1 MTLDSACSSSLV
13 AIHHACDN
21 IRLNECRM
29 AIAGGVNLSIHPSK
43 YIGLCMSQFASTDG
57 RCRSFAEGGDDYVP
71 SEAVGAILLKPLSAA
86 IKDKDYIYGIIKG
99 SAVNHDGKTQGYTV
113 PNPVAQSGLIE
124 KALKK
129 SGIHPR
135 TISYIE
141 AHGTGTSLGDP
152 IEITGLTDAFASFT
166 TDKQFCSIGSVKSNM
181 GHSEGAAGIAQL
193 TKVLMQM
200 KYQTLSPTIIHG
212 KGLNPY
218 IDFENSPFYV
228 QQKAEKW
235 ECPSID
241 MGDGEKAYP
250 RRAGISSFGAG
261 GVNAHII
268 VEEYQNPSSSMSV
281 STQQLIP
288 LSAKNEDSLKN
299 AAKQLSDY
307 LKSQSTQTFSNIV
320 YTLQTGREAMPYRLA
335 ILAHH
340 TEELIQK
347 LDDYVQT
354 GADERKGVLSRHA
367 EKSASW
373 IFEDDDIDR
382 EYLQKIIAS
391 QNMKKLARLW
401 VSVVQFSFQSLY
413 GDDTHY
419 QRIPLPTYCFQK
431 ERYWMFDS
439 LELSILPELPESPK
453 TMPVPKETTEA
464 RTDQFSE
471 KEVCKK
477 LQHMLAD
484 LMGFIPPK
492 LPDIDE
498 GFFDMGM
505 ESVTAVAFQKEIEE
519 TFGISIDDTATFD
532 YPNLSDLAD
541 YVFTLISE
549 NSIMDSE
556 PIIDVNG
563 LIEEIP
569 DEIEKLSIDDVVERL
584 TGVMEN

>member
-1 MTLDSACSSSLV
+1 
-13 AIHHACDN
+13 
-21 IRLNECRM
+21 M

-43 YIGLCMSQFASTDG
+43 YIGLCMSQFASIDG
-57 RCRSFAEGGDDYVP
+57 RCRSFAEGGDGYVP

-135 TISYIE
+135 TLSYIE

-288 LSAKNEDSLKN
+288 LSAKNEDSLKAY
-299 AAKQLSDY
+299 AAQLTDFLNNQSALSFSD
-307 LKSQSTQTFSNIV
+307 IV

-335 ILAHH
+335 ILAQSTDELVQKLASFVQSGMNDSMGILSGH
-340 TEELIQK
+340 TEK
-347 LDDYVQT
+347 N
-354 GADERKGVLSRHA
+354 AA
-367 EKSASW
+367 W
-373 IFEDDDIDR
+373 IFDNDDIDR
-382 EYLQKIIAS
+382 KYLQDIIAS

-401 VSVVQFSFQSLY
+401 INGVQFDFQALY
-413 GDDTHY
+413 AEENTCR
-419 QRIPLPTYCFQK
+419 RIPLPTYAFQK

-439 LELSILPELPESPK
+439 LEQAPIPDQKEIPQKNVLPIKPPEIK
-453 TMPVPKETTEA
+453 K
-464 RTDQFSE
+464 DQLSE
-471 KEVCKK
+471 KEICVK

-492 LPDIDE
+492 RPDIHE

-505 ESVTAVAFQKEIEE
+505 ESVTAVAFQKEIDES
-519 TFGISIDDTATFD
+519 FRISINDTATFD
-532 YPNLSDLAD
+532 YPDLSDLAT

-549 NSIMDSE
+549 NSIMNSE
-556 PIIDVNG
+556 PLIDVNS
-563 LIEEIP
+563 LIDEIL
-569 DEIEKLSIDDVVERL
+569 DEIENLSIDDVLERCDWNKPL
-584 TGVMEN
+584 CKTF